1 MNERFDGAS
10 GFEGPEEFEA
20 RVREALRWEAET
32 FEPSSEGLLAIR
44 ERTGHVAGGARDAGA
59 GAGGARVRWFGGG
72 AAVLATAAAVTA
84 IAVVGSS
91 DLSVDLQ
98 PGPAGPATDTVPVQL
113 YFLDSTPEKRG
124 EPGYVS
130 VAAPGLYRETHEAPA
145 GSDPVQAAVRELVR
159 ATPSDPD
166 YVNPWEGI
174 TVSSVR
180 STPGG
185 AVVDVSAVPAS
196 GKQRESALQAL
207 AHTVAAAGS
216 AGDATRVSVEVNG
229 QPATTVGAADPVGTF
244 AGIWVLT
251 PEQGTTVHSPVA
263 FSGMAAT
270 FEGNVAYEIRNADG
284 VVADGATIT
293 RGGMGV
299 WSPWSFTQRL
309 APGSYTLTV
318 FDEDPALGGR
328 RDVDTKTF
336 TVQ

>member
-1 MNERFDGAS
+1 MDKR
-10 GFEGPEEFEA
+10 FEGPDEFEG
-20 RVREALRWEAET
+20 RVRQARRGEAET
-32 FEPSSEGLLAIR
+32 VEPSGEGLYAIR
-44 ERTGHVAGGARDAGA
+44 ERTGRGGAGR
-59 GAGGARVRWFGGG
+59 ARARWFGGG

-84 IAVVGSS
+84 IVVVGSS
-91 DLSVDLQ
+91 DLGVDLQ

-124 EPGYVS
+124 EPGSVI

-145 GSDPVQAAVRELVR
+145 GANPVETAVHELVR
-159 ATPSDPD
+159 TSPTDPD

-180 STPGG
+180 STRAG
-185 AVVDVSAVPAS
+185 AVVDVGALPSS
-196 GKQRESALQAL
+196 GKQRDSALQAL
-207 AHTVAAAGS
+207 VQTVAAAGS
-216 AGDATRVSVEVNG
+216 TGNATRVSVEVNG
-229 QPATTVGAADPVGTF
+229 QPTTTVAAADPVGTF

-270 FEGNVAYEIRNADG
+270 FEGNVAYEIRDAGGAGD
-284 VVADGATIT
+284 VVASGATIT
-293 RGGMGV
+293 TGGLGV
-299 WSPWSFTQRL
+299 WSPWSFTERL
-309 APGSYTLTV
+309 APGQYTLTA

-328 RDVDTKTF
+328 RDIDTKAF